1 MTRLAVLVATAALVL
16 ATNALALG
24 GSVYAQISAN
34 WNDSSN
40 VLVTVL
46 SNHSFNG
53 GTVGIACTNP
63 SLSLSQPLNG
73 WTFDSL
79 AHQYRINTSFN
90 ITAAGATPGD
100 SCTITVTDGH
110 KVLAQQSFVS
120 V

>member
-1 MTRLAVLVATAALVL
+1 MTRLAALVAAAALVL
-16 ATNALALG
+16 AANALALG

-53 GTVGIACTNP
+53 GTVELACANTTVDETQA
-63 SLSLSQPLNG
+63 LTG

-79 AHQYRINTSFN
+79 AHQYRINTSFD
-90 ITAAGATPGD
+90 ITAAGSGAH
-100 SCTITVTDGH
+100 CTITVMDGH
-110 KVLAQQSFVS
+110 KQLAQQSFVS